1 MRAPQ
6 PHTPLPLPTL
16 LRALPPLP
24 VPLQLQALLL
34 RAPLLT
40 EPVTH
45 PSGELMSAVRRRQAA
60 THCRPTSSRPGDIR
74 LPCHLERL
82 IGSHLPGS
90 ETADP
95 ERA

>member
-34 RAPLLT
+34 T

-45 PSGELMSAVRRRQAA
+45 TSGELMSAV
-60 THCRPTSSRPGDIR
+60 
-74 LPCHLERL
+74 
-82 IGSHLPGS
+82 
-90 ETADP
+90 
-95 ERA
+95 